1 MNGAYFSMSN
11 IFSNFC
17 KVQYSRHSFYTKFIH
32 FPLSLFHSYLMKLVS
47 YIAVGLTAV
56 LHTIVLQEIIERFM
70 KPSTEDIDLLAE
82 KN

>member
-1 MNGAYFSMSN
+1 
-11 IFSNFC
+11 
-17 KVQYSRHSFYTKFIH
+17 
-32 FPLSLFHSYLMKLVS
+32 MKLVS